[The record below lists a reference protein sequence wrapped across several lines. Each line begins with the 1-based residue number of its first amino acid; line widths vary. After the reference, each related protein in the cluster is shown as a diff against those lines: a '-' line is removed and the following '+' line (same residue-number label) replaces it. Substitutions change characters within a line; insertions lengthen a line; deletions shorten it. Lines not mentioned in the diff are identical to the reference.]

1 MPLSTSVEAIQC
13 VNLRKLISQILL
25 RSFQLNFLATVSN
38 EIDTVFFFINKGKW
52 QAVTKCVR
60 EFCLVLVLEIKLTFW
75 AHNLILHVIE
85 FKLNAASSEL

>member
-1 MPLSTSVEAIQC
+1 MPSSTSVEDIQC

-25 RSFQLNFLATVSN
+25 RSFPFNFLATVSN
-38 EIDTVFFFINKGKW
+38 QIDTVFFIKKGKW

-60 EFCLVLVLEIKLTFW
+60 EFCLVLVLEVKLTFG
-75 AHNLILHVIE
+75 AHNLILHVTE